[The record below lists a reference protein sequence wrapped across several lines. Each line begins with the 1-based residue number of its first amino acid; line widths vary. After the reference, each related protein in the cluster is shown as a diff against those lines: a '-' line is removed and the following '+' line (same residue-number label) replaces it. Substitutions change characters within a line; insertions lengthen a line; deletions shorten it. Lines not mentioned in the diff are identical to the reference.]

1 VRRVPTLLRIGE
13 AMGCLELEWQMKSEQ
28 GGKHDAD

>member
-1 VRRVPTLLRIGE
+1 VPTLLRIGE

-28 GGKHDAD
+28 GDKHD